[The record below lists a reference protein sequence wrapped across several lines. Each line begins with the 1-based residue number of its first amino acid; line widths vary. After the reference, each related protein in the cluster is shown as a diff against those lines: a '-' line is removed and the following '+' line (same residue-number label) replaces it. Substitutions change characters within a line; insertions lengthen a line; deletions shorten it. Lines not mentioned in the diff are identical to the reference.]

1 MLSVL
6 DNNGGF
12 ILFPLR
18 KLDSQCEIRFL
29 ENRQLFPTYSEKG
42 SSYEEI
48 HAFSMHNSVSNA
60 ILFRGYKTEWL

>member
-6 DNNGGF
+6 DNNEGF

-18 KLDSQCEIRFL
+18 KLDFQYEIRVL
-29 ENRQLFPTYSEKG
+29 ENTQLFPPYSQKG
-42 SSYEEI
+42 SSNEET

-60 ILFRGYKTEWL
+60 ILFREYKTE